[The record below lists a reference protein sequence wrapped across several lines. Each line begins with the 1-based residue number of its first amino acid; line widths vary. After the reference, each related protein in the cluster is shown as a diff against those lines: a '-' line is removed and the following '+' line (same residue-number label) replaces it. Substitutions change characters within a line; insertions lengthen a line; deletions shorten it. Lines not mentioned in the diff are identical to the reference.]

1 MASAIDIAKD
11 VRAKTRSATE
21 VVRESLAAIEKGNSA
36 INAVVQT
43 FPELALAS
51 AKEVDARIARG
62 EGESLPLAGVPVVLK
77 DNICLSHGRTTCAS
91 NILRNFK
98 SPYTATA
105 AQRLIDAGAIVVG
118 KSNLDEFAMGGSTEH
133 SCFGPTR
140 NPWDDSRVPGGS
152 SGGSAAAVA
161 AGFVPLALGSDTG
174 GSIRQPAS
182 HCGVVGLKPT
192 YGRVSRHGLVAY
204 ASSLDQIGPMGTS
217 VADAALTLTA
227 IAGQDANDM
236 TSAAHMVPAFV
247 VDLER
252 PIEGLKIGVPKQ
264 ARGNTSG
271 GGALGIH
278 AGVAESLEHA
288 IRVYEKLGAEIVEI
302 DLPMTDAGIA
312 AYYIIA
318 TAEAS
323 SNLARF
329 DGVRYGG
336 RATLDRGEG
345 LNDLYEKSRGEGFGS
360 EVKRRIML
368 GTHAL
373 SSGYYDAYYATALKA
388 RRRIFQ
394 DFQKSFAEGCHAI
407 LMPSSP
413 GPAFKIGEKVN
424 DPLAL
429 YLEDVFTVGVN
440 LAGLPAISVP
450 TGFAIEN
457 GKQLPIGMQ
466 LVGAAFDEAVLL
478 RAARMLERELAMGER
493 LIPMG
498 R

>member
-1 MASAIDIAKD
+1 MGPAIDIAKS
-11 VRAKTRSATE
+11 VRAKTCTAAE
-21 VVRESLAAIEKGNSA
+21 IARESLAAIEKGNGA
-36 INAVVQT
+36 INAVVQLL
-43 FPELALAS
+43 PEFALAS
-51 AKEVDARIARG
+51 AKKIDASVARG
-62 EGESLPLAGVPVVLK
+62 EGESLPLAGVPIVLK
-77 DNICLSHGRTTCAS
+77 DNICLAHGRTTCAS
-91 NILRNFK
+91 EILRNFE

-105 AQRLIDAGAIVVG
+105 AQRLLDAGAIVVG
-118 KSNLDEFAMGGSTEH
+118 KANLDEFAMGGSTEH

-140 NPWDDSRVPGGS
+140 NPWDQSRVPGGS

-192 YGRVSRHGLVAY
+192 YGRVSRYGLVAY
-204 ASSLDQIGPMGTS
+204 ASSLDQIGPMATS
-217 VADAALTLTA
+217 VADAALTLAA
-227 IAGQDANDM
+227 IAGQDAHDM
-236 TSAAHMVPAFV
+236 TSATHMVPAFV

-252 PIEGLKIGVPKQ
+252 AIEGLKIGVPRQ
-264 ARGNTSG
+264 ARGEG
-271 GGALGIH
+271 VRGIH
-278 AGVAESLEHA
+278 PSVAETLGHA
-288 IRVYEKLGAEIVEI
+288 IRVYEKLGAEIIEI

-329 DGVRYGG
+329 DGIRYGA
-336 RATLDRGEG
+336 RATLNAGDG

-368 GTHAL
+368 GTHVL
-373 SSGYYDAYYATALKA
+373 SSGYYDAYYATAVKA
-388 RRRIFQ
+388 RRRIFE
-394 DFQKSFAEGCHAI
+394 DFEKAFARGCHAI

-413 GPAFKIGEKVN
+413 GPAFKLGEKVN
-424 DPLAL
+424 DPLSL

-450 TGFAIEN
+450 TGFAN
-457 GKQLPIGMQ
+457 DSGKTLPIGMQ
-466 LVGAAFDEAVLL
+466 LVGAAFDEGVLL
-478 RAARMLERELAMGER
+478 RVARMLERELDLGER
-493 LIPMG
+493 LMPLSA